1 MFYFEFVI
9 KSIFEMYENVMK
21 PKRTPDR
28 LCNSIQQM

>member
-1 MFYFEFVI
+1 MFCFEFVI

-28 LCNSIQQM
+28 LCNGIQQM